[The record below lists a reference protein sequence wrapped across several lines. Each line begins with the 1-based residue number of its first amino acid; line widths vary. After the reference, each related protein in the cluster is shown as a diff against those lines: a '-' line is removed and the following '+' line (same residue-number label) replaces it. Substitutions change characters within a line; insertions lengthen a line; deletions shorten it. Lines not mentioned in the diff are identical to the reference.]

1 MDYQHP
7 QDVSTETI
15 GGSIVSREVFI
26 DIGEESLL
34 RMSTPNMAK
43 VLKALIMHKGRLH
56 DSHVDRDVC
65 VLRLSIPS
73 ELLASFTT
81 DIRPITVSL
90 APEVG
95 V

>member
-1 MDYQHP
+1 M
-7 QDVSTETI
+7 
-15 GGSIVSREVFI
+15 SREVFI
-26 DIGEESLL
+26 DVGEESLL

-43 VLKALIMHKGRLH
+43 ILKALITNNGKLH

-65 VLRLSIPS
+65 VRRLSIPS